1 MRVCLSRVP
10 LCRERSAGE
19 CVDQSSGYAQVS
31 EKKGGPV
38 KAGPRLSI
46 RKREVEPVARRGA
59 EGSEQGVAESS
70 LPGALERSSHGES
83 RVQAALTGGDARA
96 ICSSDTERTGDA
108 EETHHARPAH
118 PRRAHHR
125 RLG

>member
-38 KAGPRLSI
+38 KAGPRLSL

-70 LPGALERSSHGES
+70 LPVALERSSHGAS
-83 RVQAALTGGDARA
+83 RFQGALTGGDATA
-96 ICSSDTERTGDA
+96 ICSPDIERDGA
-108 EETHHARPAH
+108 AVEP
-118 PRRAHHR
+118 
-125 RLG
+125 